1 MSKIGRL
8 ALRSEFR
15 LVLGNCGGMFSSS
28 IQVSVEKDTKTNNR
42 LLICQGVGFTSLSTS
57 QSSLVLR
64 EAQLVLRKE

>member
-1 MSKIGRL
+1 MGECLVNGQKV
-8 ALRSEFR
+8 FR
-15 LVLGNCGGMFSSS
+15 TKTSS